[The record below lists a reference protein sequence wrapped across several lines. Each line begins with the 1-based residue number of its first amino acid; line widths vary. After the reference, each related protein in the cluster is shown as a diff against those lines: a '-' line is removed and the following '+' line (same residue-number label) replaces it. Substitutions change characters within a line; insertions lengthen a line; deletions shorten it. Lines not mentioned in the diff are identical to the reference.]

1 MCGIAGLVDPKLAK
15 ANIEAKIRKMT
26 DAILH
31 RGPDENG
38 CFAVDGRGIGMTR
51 LSIIDVAGG
60 SQPIINE
67 TNDIAIV
74 CNGEIYNFRELR
86 EMLIAKGHHF
96 RTKSDCETALHLYED
111 EGVDGFKKLRGMFG
125 LAILDT
131 RKQQIVLARD
141 RLGKKPLFYAHQGDR
156 LCFGS
161 EIKSLLAACPELRDP
176 DYRKLPE
183 FLQSGYLYE
192 PDTIYKSIKKL
203 PAGHY
208 AIYKNADLDI
218 QSFWT
223 LSYEVRENY
232 SEAEWIERLDAQLL
246 DAVKARLESEVPL
259 GVFLSGGIDSSLV
272 AAFANRA
279 GLKPLKTFTI
289 GFDNAQWDESADA
302 RRIAE
307 HIGSDHHELR
317 LSVDELQRSL
327 PETLIKL
334 VHYFDEP
341 FGDDSALPT
350 YHVSKLARQHVTVI
364 LSGDGGDELFAGY
377 SSYQGAMFA
386 ERYKKMLPAWIGGQ
400 VLPGCIGAM
409 SRLMPGKL
417 RYRLQRIER
426 VLRHSSL
433 PLQEGYRQK
442 TSIWNT
448 GELHGLLNAD
458 VLANNASMAA
468 DYLPGELAAIMNSD
482 RDVISRLTEMDVRSY
497 MRDDILVKV
506 DRMSMAHS
514 LEVRSPLL
522 DQFVVEMAARIPS
535 NLKLKDG
542 IGKYILKKVVAPYLP
557 PESLKKRKQGFGV
570 PLRDWLRGGLAG
582 MMNDY
587 LDGPQPHLPPEVFQL
602 EMVRKVV
609 KEHRQGERDHSRK
622 IWLLLVLAAWYD
634 QEKRASQG
642 GC

>member
-1 MCGIAGLVDPKLAK
+1 MCGIAGLVNPNLGVDGIK
-15 ANIEAKIRKMT
+15 AKIRRMT

-38 CFAVDGRGIGMTR
+38 CFAIAGRGIGMTR

-74 CNGEIYNFRELR
+74 CNGEIYNHGELR
-86 EMLIAKGHHF
+86 EMLIAKGHRF
-96 RTKSDCETALHLYED
+96 RTKSDCETALHIYEE
-111 EGVDGFKKLRGMFG
+111 EGVAGFQKLRGMFG

-131 RKQQIVLARD
+131 RQGVIVLARD
-141 RLGKKPLFYAHQGDR
+141 RLGKKPLFYSHQGEN

-161 EIKSLLAACPELRDP
+161 EIKSLLAACPELREP

-208 AIYKNADLDI
+208 AIFRNNCLDI

-223 LSYEVRENY
+223 LRFEVREKL

-307 HIGSDHHELR
+307 HIGSEHHELR

-327 PETLIKL
+327 PETLVKL

-386 ERYKKMLPAWIGGQ
+386 ERYKQLLPHWLGGGL
-400 VLPGCIGAM
+400 VPNAVGVMA
-409 SRLMPGKL
+409 SVMPGKL
-417 RYRLQRIER
+417 RYKLQRIER
-426 VLRHSSL
+426 ILRHSSL
-433 PLQEGYRQK
+433 PLREGYRQK
-442 TSIWNT
+442 TSIWNVE
-448 GELHGLLNAD
+448 ELRGLLNAD
-458 VLANNASMAA
+458 VLADNRSLTT
-468 DYLPGELAAIMNSD
+468 DYLPRELTAIMNSN

-522 DQFVVEMAARIPS
+522 DQFVVEMAAAIPS
-535 NLKLKDG
+535 ELKLKNG
-542 IGKYILKKVVAPYLP
+542 VGKYILKKVVAPYLP
-557 PESLKKRKQGFGV
+557 AESMKKRKQGFGV
-570 PLRDWLRGGLAG
+570 PLRDWLKGGLAG
-582 MMNDY
+582 MVSDY
-587 LDGPQPHLPPEVFQL
+587 LEGAQPHLPGDVFQL
-602 EMVRKVV
+602 GTVQKIVR
-609 KEHRQGERDHSRK
+609 EHRQGERDHSRK
-622 IWLLLVLAAWYD
+622 LWLLLVLAAWFD
-634 QEKRASQG
+634 QEKRAGANS
-642 GC
+642 

>member
-1 MCGIAGLVDPKLAK
+1 MCGIAGLVNPNLGVDGIK
-15 ANIEAKIRKMT
+15 AKIRRMT

-38 CFAVDGRGIGMTR
+38 CFAIDGRGIGMTR

-74 CNGEIYNFRELR
+74 CNGEIYNHGELR
-86 EMLIAKGHHF
+86 EMLIAKGHRF
-96 RTKSDCETALHLYED
+96 RTKSDCETALHIYEE
-111 EGVDGFKKLRGMFG
+111 EGVAGFQKLRGMFG

-131 RKQQIVLARD
+131 RQGVIVLARD
-141 RLGKKPLFYAHQGDR
+141 RLGKKPLFYWHQGEN

-161 EIKSLLAACPELRDP
+161 EIKSLLAACPELREP

-203 PAGHY
+203 PAGYY
-208 AIYKNADLDI
+208 AVFQNNCLDI

-223 LSYEVRENY
+223 LRFEVCEKL

-307 HIGSDHHELR
+307 HIGSEHHELR

-327 PETLIKL
+327 PETLVKL

-377 SSYQGAMFA
+377 SSYKGAMFA
-386 ERYKKMLPAWIGGQ
+386 ERYKQLLPHWLGGGL
-400 VLPGCIGAM
+400 VPNAVGVMA
-409 SRLMPGKL
+409 SVMPGKL
-417 RYRLQRIER
+417 RYKLQRIER
-426 VLRHSSL
+426 ILRHSSL
-433 PLQEGYRQK
+433 PLQAGYRQK
-442 TSIWNT
+442 TSIWNVE
-448 GELHGLLNAD
+448 ELRGLLNAD
-458 VLANNASMAA
+458 VLAGNRSLTT
-468 DYLPGELAAIMNSD
+468 DYLPRELTAIMNSN

-522 DQFVVEMAARIPS
+522 DQFVVEMAAAIPS
-535 NLKLKDG
+535 ELKLKNG
-542 IGKYILKKVVAPYLP
+542 VGKYILKKVVAPYLP
-557 PESLKKRKQGFGV
+557 AESMKKRKQGFGV
-570 PLRDWLRGGLAG
+570 PLRDWLKGGLAG
-582 MMNDY
+582 MVSDY
-587 LDGPQPHLPPEVFQL
+587 LEGAQPHLPGDVFQL
-602 EMVRKVV
+602 GTVQKIVR
-609 KEHRQGERDHSRK
+609 EHRQGARDHSRK
-622 IWLLLVLAAWYD
+622 LWLLLVLAAWFD
-634 QEKRASQG
+634 QEKRAGANS
-642 GC
+642 

>member
-1 MCGIAGLVDPKLAK
+1 
-15 ANIEAKIRKMT
+15 MT

-38 CFAVDGRGIGMTR
+38 CFAIDGRGIGMTR

-74 CNGEIYNFRELR
+74 CNGEIYNHGELR
-86 EMLIAKGHHF
+86 EMLMAKGHRF
-96 RTKSDCETALHLYED
+96 RTKSDCETALHLYEE
-111 EGVDGFKKLRGMFG
+111 EGVAGFQKLRGMFG

-131 RKQQIVLARD
+131 RRGVIVLARD
-141 RLGKKPLFYAHQGDR
+141 RLGKKPLFYSQQGEN

-161 EIKSLLAACPELRDP
+161 EIKSLLAACPELREP

-208 AIYKNADLDI
+208 AIFQNNRLEI

-223 LSYEVRENY
+223 LRFEVRENL
-232 SEAEWIERLDAQLL
+232 SEAEWIERLDNQLL

-307 HIGSDHHELR
+307 HIGSEHHELR

-327 PETLIKL
+327 PETLVKL

-386 ERYKKMLPAWIGGQ
+386 ERYKQRLPHWLGG
-400 VLPGCIGAM
+400 VLVPSAVGALA
-409 SRLMPGKL
+409 SVMPGKL
-417 RYRLQRIER
+417 RYKLQRVER

-442 TSIWNT
+442 TSIWNVD
-448 GELHGLLNAD
+448 ELRGLLNAD
-458 VLANNASMAA
+458 VLAGNRSLTA
-468 DYLPGELAAIMNSD
+468 DYLPDDLAAIMNSN

-522 DQFVVEMAARIPS
+522 DQFVVEMAASIPS
-535 NLKLKDG
+535 DLKLKNG
-542 IGKYILKKVVAPYLP
+542 VGKYLLKKIVAPYLP

-582 MMNDY
+582 MVSDY
-587 LDGPQPHLPPEVFQL
+587 LEGAQPHLPTDVFQL
-602 EMVRKVV
+602 GTVQKIVR
-609 KEHRQGERDHSRK
+609 EHRQGERDHSRK
-622 IWLLLVLAAWYD
+622 LWLLLVLAAWFD
-634 QEKRASQG
+634 QEKRAGANS
-642 GC
+642 